1 MSGWMGYALG
11 YENGRSDA
19 ERSREQ
25 RELIQRVMYGH
36 RTVEVDQSYIDN
48 LRQALHS
55 ASVTSDHNYDTAD
68 QFHREA
74 LEWKAEALHYKAGA
88 AALQARV
95 TALEAQLAERNT
107 KLEQTQAL
115 YEWAH
120 AKYHTAFHEKSDLDL
135 FRLMSTWLLAAHA
148 AAAIEAE
155 HKLIQV
161 TGQVCGV
168 PPLPAGCPAASVWQ
182 GTLFDARLAEVLR
195 GPRLALMRPAG
206 YGGHGYTHSS
216 PTPGNPARHR

>member
-1 MSGWMGYALG
+1 MSGWIGYALG

-19 ERSREQ
+19 ESSRQQ
-25 RELIQRVMYGH
+25 RELVQRVMYGH

-74 LEWKAEALHYKAGA
+74 LEWKADALHYKASA
-88 AALQARV
+88 AALQAQV
-95 TALEAQLAERNT
+95 TALEAQLAEQNT

-120 AKYHTAFHEKSDLDL
+120 AKYDTAFHEKSDLDL

-148 AAAIEAE
+148 AGKADRPEFAQ
-155 HKLIQV
+155 LRDMIQDI
-161 TGQVCGV
+161 
-168 PPLPAGCPAASVWQ
+168 S
-182 GTLFDARLAEVLR
+182 ARLERGELFRGYRDEPEKQTHIIELANALR
-195 GPRLALMRPAG
+195 RD
-206 YGGHGYTHSS
+206 
-216 PTPGNPARHR
+216 

>member
-1 MSGWMGYALG
+1 MTGWIGYALG

-19 ERSREQ
+19 ESSREQ
-25 RELIQRVMYGH
+25 RELVQRVIYGH

-74 LEWKAEALHYKAGA
+74 LEWKAEALHHKSGA
-88 AALQARV
+88 AALQAQV
-95 TALEAQLAERNT
+95 TALEAQLAERDA

-120 AKYHTAFHEKSDLDL
+120 AKYDTAFHEKSDLDL

-148 AAAIEAE
+148 AGKADRPEFAV
-155 HKLIQV
+155 LRDMIQD
-161 TGQVCGV
+161 
-168 PPLPAGCPAASVWQ
+168 LS
-182 GTLFDARLAEVLR
+182 ARLERGELFRGYRDEPEKQTRIIELANALR
-195 GPRLALMRPAG
+195 RD
-206 YGGHGYTHSS
+206 
-216 PTPGNPARHR
+216 